1 MKRFIIISLMTAMTL
16 PMLAC
21 AGGGTDNYY
30 LFSPFVGNNFKNR
43 VEKIC
48 NDNWKAYLGST
59 EEYYWFNADEVIKA
73 AQQKGDALMVSYI
86 QNLQK
91 YLDCVDIEQRK
102 QYEWL
107 YPTKEDIDGQKR
119 TLQAVRTYALGK
131 TKTKLRSQHALLYMR
146 CNMMLGQH
154 NENVT
159 YWEQTAKD
167 FIETV
172 YKDMMKNIYAGALY
186 KTGREAE
193 AGELFAEMD
202 DEESLMTQFY
212 KKRSYL
218 AISQHYKQ
226 NPTSKALPWLLK
238 DFVNNAQEAADA
250 VNGGGGGSIGKQF
263 IRDINK
269 QESWQMQ
276 QFCELVVREGKTD
289 CPIMWKSA
297 KAWLEFLAGN
307 QKEAA
312 NDILEAVKLD
322 GTARMKDNAHVLML
336 YITAAQ
342 AKPSEA
348 FDDYLADELQWLKQ
362 KQEEEGGG
370 FFLDAE
376 NRLTNKVLVPHYS
389 SNPIRLAAICRALFS
404 AGSGFDLDTL
414 NVGSTEKYLY
424 YTNTPA
430 NNKLDKFLKAN
441 LHENDTT
448 LSELI
453 GTKYMRLCQWDKA
466 IQWLKDIP
474 LSFYNNNFTRE
485 YRYYSVLRKYTVEP
499 WIKRQWLDTDE
510 AWEKNV
516 QWWKHIK
523 LDFCKEMQMMEGSL
537 SLLNGKALDQRRYNL
552 ATYYAQAS
560 IHGDCW
566 WLLHNAKSC
575 YDNVSVNEVDFDQKA
590 REMLQKVAMSSDP
603 ALKRKALFAM
613 GYRELYGVVYYGQSN
628 KNLWCD
634 NVWDSE
640 QAEYVKKYNP
650 SAPQYRAY
658 QALYELTGDQPEE
671 EYIRKCDEYTQF
683 RKYYRQHKN

>member
-21 AGGGTDNYY
+21 GGGGTDNYY
-30 LFSPFVGNNFKNR
+30 LFSPFVGNNFRSR
-43 VEKIC
+43 VQNIC

-59 EEYYWFNADEVIKA
+59 SEYFWFNADEVIKA
-73 AQQKGDALMVSYI
+73 AQQKGDGLMVSYV

-91 YLDCVDIEQRK
+91 YLDCVDIEERK
-102 QYEWL
+102 QYEWN
-107 YPTKEDIDGQKR
+107 YPTKEDLDGQKR

-131 TKTKLRSQHALLYMR
+131 TKSKLRSQHALLYMR

-154 NENVT
+154 SENVT

-186 KTGREAE
+186 RTGREAE

-250 VNGGGGGSIGKQF
+250 VNGGGGSVGKQF
-263 IRDINK
+263 IRDINQ

-276 QFCELVVREGKTD
+276 QFCEMVVREGKTD

-348 FDDYLADELQWLKQ
+348 FDDYIADELQWLKQ
-362 KQEEEGGG
+362 KSDEDW
-370 FFLDAE
+370 FFSGAE
-376 NRLTNKVLVPHYS
+376 NRLTNYVLVPHYR
-389 SNPIRLAAICRALFS
+389 SNPVRLAAICRALDS
-404 AGSGFDLDTL
+404 GGSGFDLDTL
-414 NVGSTEKYLY
+414 NVSSTEKYLY

-430 NNKLDKFLKAN
+430 KNKLDRFLKAN
-441 LHENDTT
+441 LHENDTV

-466 IQWLKDIP
+466 IQWLQNIP
-474 LSFYNNNFTRE
+474 IAFYNEYRSRE
-485 YRYYSVLRKYTVEP
+485 YRYYSVLRKYNVEP
-499 WIKRQWLDTDE
+499 WIKRQWLNSDE
-510 AWEKNV
+510 AWEKDV
-516 QWWKHIK
+516 KWWKHIK

-537 SLLNGKALDQRRYNL
+537 NLLNGKALDQRYYNL
-552 ATYYAQAS
+552 AIYYAQAS
-560 IHGDCW
+560 VHGDCW
-566 WLLHNAKSC
+566 WLMRDFKGA
-575 YDNVSVNEVDFDQKA
+575 YDKVRANEVDFGQKA
-590 REMLQKVAMSSDP
+590 YEMLQKAAMSSDP

-613 GYRELYGVVYYGQSN
+613 GYRELYGIVPYSESN
-628 KNLWCD
+628 GKLWREK
-634 NVWDSE
+634 VWDE
-640 QAEYVKKYNP
+640 QQSEYVDKVN
-650 SAPQYRAY
+650 SSGPQYRAF
-658 QALYELTGDQPEE
+658 QALYDLTGDQPEE
-671 EYIRKCDEYTQF
+671 DYIRKCDEYVQF

>member
-1 MKRFIIISLMTAMTL
+1 MQNTTDTQNESGSFFSLTVKFLLIFVILIASMVLSVKFGSVDVTVSEIMHEISIMLSTGHPGDSSNSMILWQIRIPRTIFAALCGMGLSLCGMVLQTMTRNDLADPYVLGVSSGASTGAVIAIIWGWFMFF
-16 PMLAC
+16 
-21 AGGGTDNYY
+21 GNY
-30 LFSPFVGNNFKNR
+30 N
-43 VEKIC
+43 
-48 NDNWKAYLGST
+48 
-59 EEYYWFNADEVIKA
+59 
-73 AQQKGDALMVSYI
+73 VS
-86 QNLQK
+86 
-91 YLDCVDIEQRK
+91 
-102 QYEWL
+102 
-107 YPTKEDIDGQKR
+107 
-119 TLQAVRTYALGK
+119 
-131 TKTKLRSQHALLYMR
+131 
-146 CNMMLGQH
+146 
-154 NENVT
+154 
-159 YWEQTAKD
+159 
-167 FIETV
+167 
-172 YKDMMKNIYAGALY
+172 AGAFI
-186 KTGREAE
+186 GA
-193 AGELFAEMD
+193 
-202 DEESLMTQFY
+202 
-212 KKRSYL
+212 
-218 AISQHYKQ
+218 AIS
-226 NPTSKALPWLLK
+226 T
-238 DFVNNAQEAADA
+238 FVVTMAA
-250 VNGGGGGSIGKQF
+250 G
-263 IRDINK
+263 R
-269 QESWQMQ
+269 
-276 QFCELVVREGKTD
+276 
-289 CPIMWKSA
+289 
-297 KAWLEFLAGN
+297 
-307 QKEAA
+307 
-312 NDILEAVKLD
+312 
-322 GTARMKDNAHVLML
+322 
-336 YITAAQ
+336 
-342 AKPSEA
+342 
-348 FDDYLADELQWLKQ
+348 
-362 KQEEEGGG
+362 
-370 FFLDAE
+370 
-376 NRLTNKVLVPHYS
+376 S

-414 NVGSTEKYLY
+414 NVSSTEKYLY

-537 SLLNGKALDQRRYNL
+537 NLLNGKALDQRRYNL

>member
-30 LFSPFVGNNFKNR
+30 LFSPFVGNNFRNR

-73 AQQKGDALMVSYI
+73 AQQKGDALMVTYI

-102 QYEWL
+102 QYEWN

-154 NENVT
+154 QENIT

-250 VNGGGGGSIGKQF
+250 VNGGGGSVGKQF

-276 QFCELVVREGKTD
+276 QFCEMVVREGKTD

-312 NDILEAVKLD
+312 NDILDAVKLD
-322 GTARMKDNAHVLML
+322 GTARMKDNARVLLL
-336 YITAAQ
+336 YIT
-342 AKPSEA
+342 
-348 FDDYLADELQWLKQ
+348 
-362 KQEEEGGG
+362 
-370 FFLDAE
+370 
-376 NRLTNKVLVPHYS
+376 
-389 SNPIRLAAICRALFS
+389 
-404 AGSGFDLDTL
+404 
-414 NVGSTEKYLY
+414 
-424 YTNTPA
+424 
-430 NNKLDKFLKAN
+430 
-441 LHENDTT
+441 
-448 LSELI
+448 
-453 GTKYMRLCQWDKA
+453 
-466 IQWLKDIP
+466 
-474 LSFYNNNFTRE
+474 
-485 YRYYSVLRKYTVEP
+485 
-499 WIKRQWLDTDE
+499 
-510 AWEKNV
+510 
-516 QWWKHIK
+516 
-523 LDFCKEMQMMEGSL
+523 
-537 SLLNGKALDQRRYNL
+537 
-552 ATYYAQAS
+552 
-560 IHGDCW
+560 
-566 WLLHNAKSC
+566 
-575 YDNVSVNEVDFDQKA
+575 
-590 REMLQKVAMSSDP
+590 
-603 ALKRKALFAM
+603 
-613 GYRELYGVVYYGQSN
+613 
-628 KNLWCD
+628 
-634 NVWDSE
+634 
-640 QAEYVKKYNP
+640 
-650 SAPQYRAY
+650 
-658 QALYELTGDQPEE
+658 
-671 EYIRKCDEYTQF
+671 
-683 RKYYRQHKN
+683 

>member
-1 MKRFIIISLMTAMTL
+1 MKRFIIISLLAVMTL
-16 PMLAC
+16 PMFAC

-30 LFSPFVGNNFKNR
+30 LFSPFVGNNFKSR

-59 EEYYWFNADEVIKA
+59 EEYFWFNADEVIKA

-102 QYEWL
+102 QYEWN

-131 TKTKLRSQHALLYMR
+131 AKTKLRSQHALLYMR

-154 NENVT
+154 QENIT
-159 YWEQTAKD
+159 FWEQTASQ

-226 NPTSKALPWLLK
+226 NPTSKTLPWLLK

-250 VNGGGGGSIGKQF
+250 VNGGGGSVGKQF
-263 IRDINK
+263 IRDINE

-289 CPIMWKSA
+289 CPMMWKSA
-297 KAWLEFLAGN
+297 KAWLEFLAGKK
-307 QKEAA
+307 KEAA
-312 NDILEAVKLD
+312 QDILAAMKLE
-322 GTARMKDNAHVLML
+322 GTERMKDNARVLLL

-342 AKPSEA
+342 APQGEA
-348 FDDYLADELQWLKQ
+348 FDDYLTDELEWLRQ
-362 KQEEEGGG
+362 KQNEDG
-370 FFLDAE
+370 FFTDAE
-376 NRLTNKVLVPHYS
+376 NRLTNQVIMPHYKS
-389 SNPIRLAAICRALFS
+389 DIVRLTAIARALYS
-404 AGSGFDLDTL
+404 SGSGFDLDTL

-466 IQWLKDIP
+466 IEWLKDIP
-474 LSFYNNNFTRE
+474 VSFYNNNFSRE
-485 YRYYSVLRKYTVEP
+485 YRYYSLLRHYNIEP

-516 QWWKHIK
+516 QWWKPVK

-537 SLLNGKALDQRRYNL
+537 HLLKGKAYDQRCYNL
-552 ATYYAQAS
+552 AVHYAQAS

-566 WLLHNAKSC
+566 WLLRSAKSC
-575 YDNVSVNEVDFDQKA
+575 YDNVRSNEVDLDLKA
-590 REMLQKVAMSSDP
+590 REMLQKAAMSSDP
-603 ALKRKALFAM
+603 ALKRKALFGM
-613 GYRELYGVVYYGQSN
+613 GYRELYGVVFFGESN
-628 KNLWCD
+628 PNLWRED
-634 NVWDSE
+634 VWDSE
-640 QAEYVKKYNP
+640 KGESVKKYNP
-650 SAPQYRAY
+650 SSPQYRAY
-658 QALYELTGDQPEE
+658 QALYELTGDQPQE
-671 EYIRKCDEYTQF
+671 EYIRKCDEYEQF
-683 RKYYRQHKN
+683 RKYYRQHR